1 MYTYHNGRL
10 RLKYENKTESHD
22 ITLNLEDSYIDE
34 GKVFLDPFITKNG
47 FINVLKKYRI
57 IREITGMGFYNYV
70 EVPIAKINMGK
81 LREFDSMGVRKHQEE
96 RMNKYRQ

>member
-1 MYTYHNGRL
+1 MVVMGEHYAQTCCGSPRPFPTPCPGHL
-10 RLKYENKTESHD
+10 LHLAVPD
-22 ITLNLEDSYIDE
+22 
-34 GKVFLDPFITKNG
+34 LDPFITKNG